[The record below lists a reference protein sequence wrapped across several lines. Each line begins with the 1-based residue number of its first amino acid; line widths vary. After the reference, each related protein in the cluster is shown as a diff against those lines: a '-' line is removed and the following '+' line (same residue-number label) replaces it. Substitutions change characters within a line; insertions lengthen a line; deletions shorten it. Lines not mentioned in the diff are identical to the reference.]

1 MVFPSP
7 AGGCA
12 PLLVGMCSMDSRL
25 PAHASKQF
33 SGCRGA
39 LSYNLSVTTG
49 FATAEGTARF
59 AARFKSARDC
69 GFFRA
74 FRDLEISSIGL
85 GTYLGNMDDATD
97 RAYHQSV
104 VAAVRGGINFFDTAI
119 SYRHQRSER
128 SIGSGLDELFRAGDT
143 RRDELVVATKAGYLT
158 PDAVPS
164 FLKADEI
171 AGNML
176 SMQPEFLADQID
188 RSRANLGLDTLD
200 IFYLHNPEKQLGF
213 VSREQFE
220 HRIRMAFAKLE
231 ELVASGKIRYYGTAT
246 WEGYRRPR
254 GARDALDL
262 TGLAEIATTA
272 GGAGHHFRFIQLPF
286 NLAMPEAFTN
296 GVLDAAAQLGIAVV
310 ASASLLQAR
319 LARDLPESL
328 AEKFPGLTTD
338 AQRAIQ
344 FTRSTPGIAAAL
356 AGMSQAAHVVENL
369 QLAAVAP
376 LGTEAYQ
383 DLFQRA

>member
-1 MVFPSP
+1 M
-7 AGGCA
+7 
-12 PLLVGMCSMDSRL
+12 
-25 PAHASKQF
+25 
-33 SGCRGA
+33 
-39 LSYNLSVTTG
+39 TTG

-59 AARFKSARDC
+59 AERFKFARDC

-74 FRDLEISSIGL
+74 FHGLEISTLGL
-85 GTYLGNMDDATD
+85 GTYLGNLDDTTD
-97 RAYHQSV
+97 LAYHQSV
-104 VAAVRGGINFFDTAI
+104 VAAVRGGINFLDTAI

-128 SIGSGLDELFRAGDT
+128 SIGSALGELFRAGDA

-158 PDAVPS
+158 PGAVPA
-164 FLKADEI
+164 FLKTGEI
-171 AGNML
+171 VDNMH

-188 RSRANLGLDTLD
+188 RSRSNLGLDTLD
-200 IFYLHNPEKQLGF
+200 VFYLHNPETQLRF
-213 VSREQFE
+213 VSPEQFE

-231 ELVASGKIRYYGTAT
+231 ELAAAGKIRHYGTAT

-254 GARDALDL
+254 GARDTLDL
-262 TGLAEIATTA
+262 ARMAEIAATV

-286 NLAMPEAFTN
+286 NLAMPEAYTN
-296 GVLDAAAQLGIAVV
+296 GVLEAAAQLGIAVV

-356 AGMSQAAHVVENL
+356 AGMSHAAHVAENL
-369 QLAAVAP
+369 ELAKVAP
-376 LGTEAYQ
+376 LSPEAYQ
-383 DLFQRA
+383 DLYQRA